1 MNIPPT
7 FKEEEVE
14 VLALSK
20 MQHKPTLS
28 HDKAIEKVRCEL
40 AQTIPDIILN
50 KTINVA

>member
-20 MQHKPTLS
+20 MQHSPTLS
-28 HDKAIEKVRCEL
+28 HDKAVETVRCEL
-40 AQTIPDIILN
+40 AQAIPNIILN
-50 KTINVA
+50 NRKKVV